1 MIVPLGSKK
10 LQKKD
15 LIKSRAKKLLNLQ
28 IISVFVS
35 VTYSTIIIYVG
46 LLSDIVLIQEFLRF
60 ARNDKLIFLS
70 KREWKTNI

>member
-28 IISVFVS
+28 IISNVFE
-35 VTYSTIIIYVG
+35 
-46 LLSDIVLIQEFLRF
+46 L
-60 ARNDKLIFLS
+60 NS
-70 KREWKTNI
+70 K